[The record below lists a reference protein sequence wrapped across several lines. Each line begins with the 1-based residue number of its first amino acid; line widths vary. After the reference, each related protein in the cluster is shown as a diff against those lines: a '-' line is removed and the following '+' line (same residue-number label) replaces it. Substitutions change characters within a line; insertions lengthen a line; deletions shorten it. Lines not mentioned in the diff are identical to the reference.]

1 MTAIMLRLALTILW
15 PAFLVAGMADGLF
28 FSLIDP
34 EELLHLIG
42 QPDMPPMAAYTV
54 GFFFFWMFT
63 ALTGLLTYYLIKVPS
78 DDSPSI

>member
-1 MTAIMLRLALTILW
+1 MPSLRVEHDCHHASPRLDHTL
-15 PAFLVAGMADGLF
+15 ADGLF

-54 GFFFFWMFT
+54 GFFFCWMFT
-63 ALTGLLTYYLIKVPS
+63 ALTGLLTYYLIKVPA
-78 DDSPSI
+78 DHNSPL